1 MKSWCKLAAQ
11 QVPFWNTYICLCWDS
26 VADNGI
32 IELCFFYNF
41 LASFFFY
48 LRGGK
53 KKKRQ
58 LYAPALR
65 NIAGRAFALEII
77 KKSCKALIAGV
88 GGCVCVYLSEGASRL
103 PINHLGSSA
112 LLRSSSGIRGHP
124 PHNATMPPFFF
135 LYIIFL
141 YASDICTNKLGRD
154 ALDLLGC
161 LHCWDCLEEFC
172 HANGGFLR
180 GEVTVT

>member
-41 LASFFFY
+41 LALFFFF
-48 LRGGK
+48 LLKGE
-53 KKKRQ
+53 KKRQ

-77 KKSCKALIAGV
+77 KNSCKALIAGV

-103 PINHLGSSA
+103 PINHLGSSV
-112 LLRSSSGIRGHP
+112 LLSEEQQRDTGAP
-124 PHNATMPPFFF
+124 ATQCDNASPFFF
-135 LYIIFL
+135 F
-141 YASDICTNKLGRD
+141 
-154 ALDLLGC
+154 
-161 LHCWDCLEEFC
+161 F
-172 HANGGFLR
+172 
-180 GEVTVT
+180 

>member
-32 IELCFFYNF
+32 IELCFFIIF
-41 LASFFFY
+41 LLLFFF
-48 LRGGK
+48 LFKGGK

-124 PHNATMPPFFF
+124 PHNATMPLFFF
-135 LYIIFL
+135 CILFFCTL
-141 YASDICTNKLGRD
+141 PTFVPTNWVGMRWICSVVSIVGIVWRNS
-154 ALDLLGC
+154 
-161 LHCWDCLEEFC
+161 
-172 HANGGFLR
+172 
-180 GEVTVT
+180 VTLTVAF